1 MNNIDRNVLVKKND
15 DVFLIVVQE
24 IVFVGC

>member
-15 DVFLIVVQE
+15 DVLLIVVQE